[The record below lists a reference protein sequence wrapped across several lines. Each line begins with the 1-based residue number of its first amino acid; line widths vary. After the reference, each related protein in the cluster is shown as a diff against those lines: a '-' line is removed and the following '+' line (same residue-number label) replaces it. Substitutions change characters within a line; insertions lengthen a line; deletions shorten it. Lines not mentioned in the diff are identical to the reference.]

1 LSEVSYLARWS
12 VVHTGFSFFIFM
24 LKSMTGFGEA
34 ALTSGALSIAVEIK
48 SLNSKF
54 LDLSLRIPKLF
65 GEKELELRNLMA
77 EKLERGKVSL
87 SVDYQQTG
95 KTEIRQTY
103 NQELFV
109 AYYAELKKLAD
120 RVVAPS
126 YDIIFSVALNSPD
139 VIQNTGKE
147 ELDPM
152 EWDKVNK
159 LITEALVK
167 FEQFRLNEG
176 KALEVKLIQYI
187 RAIQSALA
195 QVEVLDPK
203 RIEKIR
209 SRITGN
215 VTDFFG
221 NEGFDTNRL
230 EQEIIFYIEKLDIH
244 EERVR
249 LRTHIEYFLQ
259 VLTSP
264 QSNGKKL
271 GFIAQEIGRE
281 INTIGSKANDAEMQK
296 HVVMMKEE
304 LEKIKEQLNNV
315 V

>member
-1 LSEVSYLARWS
+1 M
-12 VVHTGFSFFIFM
+12 I
-24 LKSMTGFGEA
+24 KSMTGFGQ
-34 ALTSGALSIAVEIK
+34 AVLNRGDTNISVEVK

-54 LDLSLRIPKLF
+54 LDLTLRLPKAF
-65 GEKELELRNLMA
+65 VEKELELRNLIT
-77 EKLERGKVSL
+77 ERLERGKVSL
-87 SVDYQQTG
+87 SIDYQQTG
-95 KTEIRQTY
+95 KVEIRQTY
-103 NQELFV
+103 NRDLFV

-120 RVVAPS
+120 RVMAPS
-126 YDIIFSVALNSPD
+126 YDIIFSIALNSPD
-139 VIQNTGKE
+139 VIQGSGKE
-147 ELDPM
+147 ELDPA
-152 EWDKVNK
+152 EWEKVNL
-159 LITEALVK
+159 LIAEAIQN
-167 FEQFRLNEG
+167 FDTFRLAEG
-176 KALEVKLIQYI
+176 KSLEERLIQYI
-187 RAIQSALA
+187 ASIQTSLSK
-195 QVEVLDPK
+195 VEELDPK
-203 RIEKIR
+203 RIEKTR
-209 SRITGN
+209 SRIKGS

-249 LRTHIEYFLQ
+249 LKTHLDYFLK
-259 VLTSP
+259 VLADK

-296 HVVMMKEE
+296 HVVTMKEE